1 MINNCF
7 KILIL
12 LSILNGIQCQA
23 SKDNSDL
30 LAILGILP
38 EQNSWKA
45 IFSYP
50 GRSSSMDKREQAKQ
64 EIISIIRSTE
74 KSLEIHAYGLTDA
87 DIVKE
92 IAQARERYVSVKIVA
107 DSERSYDLL
116 KAYKIP
122 YSIWK
127 GSGLHHIKVIL
138 SDNKKMFTGTG
149 NFTSQG
155 LLTDYDGYFTFS
167 FPQSVGQDFS
177 SLINERYNYPV
188 LSWNGFYF
196 YNSPDNGRHI
206 QKRIL
211 DEIRNAKRSIQY
223 LIYSHSDPLLSQE
236 LIRASKRGV
245 LVEGIYDRPISD
257 QGKILATILPQWNSR
272 IYEEE
277 NEDRIDDS
285 VFGLGGLNHHKT
297 IIIDDE
303 ILFSGSYNFS
313 LNARDSNRE
322 IFYETKNP
330 LVIQEYSQEF
340 IRVKNSSR
348 IYPESWT
355 ELEEL
360 THKSKY
366 VFEYGDGIYRS
377 LGISSN
383 SKIGNFH
390 PVSSGLFA
398 GGRKIKDLAWIQESK
413 LDLNFEPAQLPNFT
427 TAEDW
432 GKFHSAAET
441 IQLLALDSSHSLGSV
456 FILQKELDLRRAHL
470 WTWNLGW
477 ISQDLVKLSNRE
489 YLWLGNSLKTSNK
502 AAWIVLE
509 KNGGNGYFYTCIYQK
524 GKTLPSELEFL
535 SEENQIQNIFKFHR
549 KVDSCSEI

>member
-1 MINNCF
+1 LINNCF

-50 GRSSSMDKREQAKQ
+50 GRSTSMDKREQAKQ

-127 GSGLHHIKVIL
+127 GSGIHHIKVIL

-155 LLTDYDGYFTFS
+155 LLTDYDGYCTFS
-167 FPQSVGQDFS
+167 FPQSFGQAFS
-177 SLINERYNYPV
+177 SLINARYNYPV

-277 NEDRIDDS
+277 NEDRIDDG

-383 SKIGNFH
+383 SEIGNFH

-398 GGRKIKDLAWIQESK
+398 GGRKIEDLIWIQESK
-413 LDLNFEPAQLPNFT
+413 LDLNFEPTQLTNFT
-427 TAEDW
+427 TTEDW

-509 KNGGNGYFYTCIYQK
+509 KNGGDGYFYTCIYQK
-524 GKTLPSELEFL
+524 GKSLPSELEFL
-535 SEENQIQNIFKFHR
+535 SDENQIQNNLKFHR